1 MLGYVVRSKK
11 GLIYVTIDGDKLNSF
26 IYPSED
32 PFHKICFQIRAY
44 FQQSNI
50 SSLKVIDLNNNGD
63 ECSFCN
69 KGYGTELVVTAF
81 SILSHHFQI
90 SDDAIVP
97 IVGYLC
103 PGENFDTE
111 SAHKRRSH
119 FWSKFFVIED
129 VQNPYSKF
137 EGQLENVVSKAE
149 DLQIEVLWC
158 HLPKRPSAIDIV
170 EQLHW
175 LPQDTLAMK
184 AVIKD
189 IESYYDKLKQRQ
201 VESKLIFIA
210 RYIKRPSVIF
220 SWLQRMLLNQS
231 EQLRLEQ
238 VVKTSILKRD
248 RLNFGLTYRYFKK
261 TNINSMTEL
270 YINHFM
276 LSPHLSLEQIS
287 TILLKARIDE

>member
-1 MLGYVVRSKK
+1 MGYVVRSKK
-11 GLIYVTIDGDKLNSF
+11 GLIYVTINGDKLNSF
-26 IYPSED
+26 IYPPED
-32 PFHKICFQIRAY
+32 PFHKICFQIRVY

-63 ECSFCN
+63 ECGFCN

-81 SILSHHFQI
+81 SILSHHFQVV
-90 SDDAIVP
+90 DDAIVP

-103 PGENFDTE
+103 PGENFDRE
-111 SAHKRRSH
+111 VAHKRRSH
-119 FWSKFFVIED
+119 FWSKFFTIED

-137 EGQLENVVSKAE
+137 EGRLEDVVSKAE
-149 DLQIEVLWC
+149 NLQIDVLWS
-158 HLPKRPSAIDIV
+158 HLPSRPSVIDIV

-189 IESYYDKLKQRQ
+189 IESYYDELNNLKQRQ
-201 VESKLIFIA
+201 IESKLISIA
-210 RYIKRPSVIF
+210 QYAKCPSVIF

-231 EQLRLEQ
+231 EQRLEQ

-248 RLNFGLTYRYFKK
+248 RLNFGLIYRYFKN
-261 TNINSMTEL
+261 TNINTMTEL

-287 TILLKARIDE
+287 TLLKARIDE